1 MYYNYLFLISVFMF
15 FMIKFFSVD
24 TIIYSRYNRYKTII
38 KFVPKKQVFNI
49 AKLFFGVIV
58 TTMYYNM
65 LNFLFNNVKK
75 IKFNTYVVTYTI
87 NGKLYKFI
95 AKPTRGPSRVVQI
108 SNEMQIDV
116 TDEILPYMGPNYD
129 WYGIK
134 LYPTFFNYN
143 TLVFEFSNGLEYV
156 CKGHECLLESVQ
168 YMNKRNID

>member
-1 MYYNYLFLISVFMF
+1 MYYNYLFLISAFMF

-49 AKLFFGVIV
+49 AKLFVGVIV

-134 LYPTFFNYN
+134 LYPTFFNYT

-156 CKGHECLLESVQ
+156 CKGHECLLDSVQ
-168 YMNKRNID
+168 YMNKKNID